1 MIHIWSLFESSM
13 LTYEY
18 NTSFFFFSHLGDDP
32 ANISSSSTEDENS
45 DEENNYPGIVCHFR
59 INNILFP
66 FF

>member
-1 MIHIWSLFESSM
+1 M